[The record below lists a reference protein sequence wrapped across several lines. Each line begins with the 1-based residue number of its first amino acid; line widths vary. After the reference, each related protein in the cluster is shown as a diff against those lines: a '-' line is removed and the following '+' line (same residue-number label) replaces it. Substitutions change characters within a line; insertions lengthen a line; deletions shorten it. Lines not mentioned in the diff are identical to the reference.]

1 MHRASGFT
9 LVEMTITVAILAL
22 AAAVVIPAVSN
33 ITRAELRAT
42 SSKVAGLI
50 RSTYD
55 AACLEGQIHRLTFDF
70 EKSRIEVTATSQVLA
85 FEPDSN
91 VLAEAA
97 KMDASTSAFNDL
109 AQALSAEIA
118 EQRAEAG
125 DESEPSAVGA
135 LFGINS
141 LAGMGGMADEEAFGE
156 GAGALDLAEGVHLL
170 DVWVQGMDEPQN
182 EGKAYLYFFPHG
194 YTQEALIHIE
204 DDGGRVFTVKVAALT
219 AKTAILA
226 EYVEV
231 KK

>member
-9 LVEMTITVAILAL
+9 LVEATITIAILAL
-22 AAAVVIPAVSN
+22 AAAVVVPAVGN

-55 AACLEGQIHRLTFDF
+55 MACLEGQIHRLTFDF
-70 EKSRIEVTATSQVLA
+70 EKRGIDMTATTQVLA

-97 KMDASTSAFNDL
+97 KMDASTNAFNDL
-109 AQALSAEIA
+109 AQALTAEIA
-118 EQRAEAG
+118 EQRAASGE
-125 DESEPSAVGA
+125 ESDPSAAGA

-156 GAGALDLAEGVHLL
+156 GGTALDLGEGVHLL
-170 DVWVQGMDEPQN
+170 DVWVQGMDEPQT
-182 EGKAYLYFFPHG
+182 EGQAYLYFFPHG
-194 YTQEALIHIE
+194 YTQDALIHLE
-204 DDGGRVFTVKVAALT
+204 DDEGRVFTVKIAALT
-219 AKTAILA
+219 AKTTIVP

-231 KK
+231 KR

>member
-1 MHRASGFT
+1 MRRASGFT
-9 LVEMTITVAILAL
+9 LVETTITIAIFAL

-33 ITRAELRAT
+33 LTRAELRAT
-42 SSKVAGLI
+42 SSKVSGLI

-55 AACLEGQIHRLTFDF
+55 MACLEGQVHRLTFDF
-70 EKSRIEVTATSQVLA
+70 EKRGIDMTATTQVLA

-118 EQRAEAG
+118 EQRAFAG
-125 DESEPSAVGA
+125 DDDEPSAAGA

-141 LAGMGGMADEEAFGE
+141 LAGMGGMASEEAFGE
-156 GAGALDLAEGVHLL
+156 GGTALELADGVHLL
-170 DVWVQGMDEPQN
+170 DVWVQGMDDPQS

-194 YTQEALIHIE
+194 YTQDALIHLE
-204 DDGGRVFTVKVAALT
+204 DDDGHVFTVKVAALT
-219 AKTAILA
+219 AKTTIVP
-226 EYVEV
+226 EYLEAG
-231 KK
+231 K